1 MPNKLKRAR
10 GCLGR
15 AIKAEL
21 IEAPPG
27 YMTAEDIE
35 REDAAKAAAKTKQGR
50 KLSPYEEMLLD

>member
-1 MPNKLKRAR
+1 MRAVVWAAPSKPNS
-10 GCLGR
+10 
-15 AIKAEL
+15 
-21 IEAPPG
+21 APPG